1 MCIQK
6 DKVAFQ
12 NLFTLGLIALG
23 LCFLREPIELG
34 IFGKGNYNFPK
45 LAKRLGQI
53 KKNKTFDSLPVFHPV
68 ELAEA
73 QMRQR
78 AGWLDRQEGRMKMAG
93 VIAGRGD
100 PGRALETAAERDVV
114 GACQVREAGL

>member
-53 KKNKTFDSLPVFHPV
+53 KKKYPKTHKPCTSSPPGAAPYKVCGSLGTFS
-68 ELAEA
+68 
-73 QMRQR
+73 
-78 AGWLDRQEGRMKMAG
+78 
-93 VIAGRGD
+93 
-100 PGRALETAAERDVV
+100 
-114 GACQVREAGL
+114 

>member
-53 KKNKTFDSLPVFHPV
+53 KKKYPKTHKLCKGLLLEKNSYKVSY
-68 ELAEA
+68 
-73 QMRQR
+73 
-78 AGWLDRQEGRMKMAG
+78 AG
-93 VIAGRGD
+93 I
-100 PGRALETAAERDVV
+100 
-114 GACQVREAGL
+114 VR